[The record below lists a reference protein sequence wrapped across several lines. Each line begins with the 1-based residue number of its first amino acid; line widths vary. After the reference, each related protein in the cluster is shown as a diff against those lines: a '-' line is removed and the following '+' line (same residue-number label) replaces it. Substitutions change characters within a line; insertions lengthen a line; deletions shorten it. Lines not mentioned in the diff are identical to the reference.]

1 MLHDLR
7 LSLDE
12 AEAYVIAVLDL
23 AGVSEGNAA
32 SVARALVRAEADGLI
47 GHGLGRL
54 SSYALQVKMGKVD
67 GKAVPQVS
75 SLAPALL
82 GVDAGHGFAYPAI
95 DLAIEALAS
104 LVAETGIALAGISR
118 SSHCGA
124 AGLHVERLA
133 ARGFVAMM
141 FANSPAAIAPWGAR
155 KAVFG
160 TNPIAFA
167 APLAGRP
174 PAVVDLAVSKVAQGP
189 LAMAAK
195 RGESIPEGW
204 ALNAEGQPT
213 TDPAAALRGTML
225 PMGDAKGT
233 ALAFMVEV
241 LAAAVTG
248 ANFSFMASSFTGG
261 AGGPPST
268 GQMLIVLDPA
278 RFGSGYGE
286 HIAQL
291 VEAIE
296 GQEGGRL
303 PGARRLAA
311 RAGAEREGVVLT
323 AITQAELQDLGFLPS
338 AR

>member
-1 MLHDLR
+1 MFEDLR
-7 LSLDE
+7 LTLSE
-12 AEAYVIAVLDL
+12 AEAYVVASLAL
-23 AGVSEGNAA
+23 AGVSAVNAGT
-32 SVARALVRAEADGLI
+32 VAKALVRAEADGLI

-54 SSYALQVKMGKVD
+54 SSYSLQVKMGKID
-67 GKAVPQVS
+67 GKAVPLLEQK
-75 SLAPALL
+75 APAVLTI
-82 GVDAGHGFAYPAI
+82 DAGHGFSYPAI
-95 DLAIEALAS
+95 DLAITQLS
-104 LVAETGIALAGISR
+104 TLVAETGIAVAGISR

-133 ARGFVAMM
+133 REGFVALM

-167 APLAGRP
+167 APLDGRP

-189 LAMAAK
+189 LAIAAK
-195 RGESIPEGW
+195 KGERIPEGW
-204 ALNAEGQPT
+204 ALDSEGQPT
-213 TDPAAALRGTML
+213 TDPAAALKGTML

-248 ANFSFMASSFTGG
+248 ANYSFMASSFTGPT
-261 AGGPPST
+261 GGPPAT
-268 GQMLIVLDPA
+268 GQMIIALDPT
-278 RFGSGYGE
+278 RFGAGYGA

-296 GQEGGRL
+296 GQDGGRL
-303 PGARRLAA
+303 PGAKRLAA
-311 RAGAEREGVVLT
+311 RSKAEREGVVLS
-323 AITQAELQDLGFLPS
+323 AITQNELQDLGFLPK